1 MSELEPTSAEERGT
15 WRRAIARP
23 GPPADPPR
31 GSDRPRKRDVRRLIN
46 DVECLHAQADVDRI
60 EIQAYSEL
68 LDKLAKITGAENYVE
83 AVELAS
89 VGRVIE
95 HVDRLERERDALR
108 AALNDTL
115 PYIEH
120 ECKGDLH
127 NKCCRCDVAYSVR
140 AALEASDE

>member
-1 MSELEPTSAEERGT
+1 MSELGPTTAEERG
-15 WRRAIARP
+15 RAKHYRS
-23 GPPADPPR
+23 G
-31 GSDRPRKRDVRRLIN
+31 DVRECGGERPCLQCRLIN

-60 EIQAYSEL
+60 EIADLSEL